1 MLVLF
6 LLVLVVMVAVVVVVV
21 EPVVVVVVYIVVV
34 VVEAGKYDQSNNFN
48 IRDVIDVV
56 RGFFNGTAADTEW
69 KLFVV

>member
-1 MLVLF
+1 MMLLLLLLLLF
-6 LLVLVVMVAVVVVVV
+6 
-21 EPVVVVVVYIVVV
+21 
-34 VVEAGKYDQSNNFN
+34 EAGKYDHSNNFN

>member
-1 MLVLF
+1 M
-6 LLVLVVMVAVVVVVV
+6 VVVVVA
-21 EPVVVVVVYIVVV
+21 
-34 VVEAGKYDQSNNFN
+34 VVEAGKYDHSKDFN